1 MNKET
6 LQQISGLLA
15 QARNILD
22 EMDVTEWDEDIKAN
36 WLDEIETVE
45 GEVDTVIEGMR

>member
-1 MNKET
+1 MNNET

-22 EMDVTEWDEDIKAN
+22 EMEVTEWDEDIKEN
-36 WLDEIETVE
+36 WLYQIEMVE
-45 GEVDTVIEGMR
+45 GDIDTVLEME